1 MKLILTFILV
11 IQSVVGICQTAAN
24 SGYSSLV
31 GNWNVLSKIKVK
43 KSNGQVIDQEKEL
56 YKPDEKFFEF
66 TKNGTVVIT
75 QEFGKHSE
83 KLPSTMQGRYL
94 YIGKIEKNKTPY
106 LVRYDGN
113 KLKLAKTESKIK
125 KGKTILETEEV
136 ILERKPAE
144 SL

>member
-1 MKLILTFILV
+1 MKPILTFFLV
-11 IQSVVGICQTAAN
+11 IQSIVSFSQTSVN

-31 GNWNVLSKIKVK
+31 GTWNVLSKIEVK
-43 KSNGQVIDQEKEL
+43 KSNGQVIDQEKEA

-66 TKNGTVVIT
+66 TANGSVIIT

-83 KLPSTMQGRYL
+83 KLPATMKGRNL
-94 YIGKIEKNKTPY
+94 YIGKVQKNKTPY

-113 KLKLAKTESKIK
+113 KLKLVKTESKIK

-136 ILERKPAE
+136 ILEKK
-144 SL
+144 L